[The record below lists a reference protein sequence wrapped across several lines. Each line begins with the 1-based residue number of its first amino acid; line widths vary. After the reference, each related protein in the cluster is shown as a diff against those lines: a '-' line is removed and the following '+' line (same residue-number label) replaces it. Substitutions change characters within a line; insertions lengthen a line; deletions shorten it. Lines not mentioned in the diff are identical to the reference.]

1 MYAPR
6 TLTDMFLKTNSNP
19 FAHLTDEFE
28 QLLVYLEAEESRQ
41 GKAVDLVGNEVSGVT
56 FNYSDKP
63 VLKDYPVSK
72 NDDWKKD
79 SAVVI
84 LDPPR
89 LQHNTKLYV
98 MGLDPF
104 NMIKASK
111 EASLA
116 SFYIMRRETS
126 DFSDPFGGRIVAWYN
141 GRKDI
146 SHSRKIILQ
155 SLVLYGGLEGGCTL
169 LHEASDDSLT
179 QWFNEKNLGYLLED
193 SYALSREINPNSQV
207 SNLKGMRPTVRNQNY
222 YLGKILD
229 YCEEVMPDGR
239 LGLWRIPD
247 PFLIKQLLMFSGDIG
262 VCDSIAGMGHTL
274 MHYYKERRY
283 LPQIYG
289 NIKPKPKQAKIS
301 NAFGF
306 TNNSSKSNKSFSII

>member
-1 MYAPR
+1 
-6 TLTDMFLKTNSNP
+6 
-19 FAHLTDEFE
+19 
-28 QLLVYLEAEESRQ
+28 
-41 GKAVDLVGNEVSGVT
+41 
-56 FNYSDKP
+56 
-63 VLKDYPVSK
+63 
-72 NDDWKKD
+72 
-79 SAVVI
+79 
-84 LDPPR
+84 
-89 LQHNTKLYV
+89 

-126 DFSDPFGGRIVAWYN
+126 NFSDPFGGRIVAWYN

-155 SLVLYGGLEGGCTL
+155 SLVLYGGMNRGCTL

-247 PFLIKQLLMFSGDIG
+247 PFLIKQLMAFSGDIG
-262 VCDSIAGMGHTL
+262 VCDSLAAFGHTL
-274 MHYYKERRY
+274 MHFYKERRY
-283 LPQIYG
+283 LPQMYG
-289 NIKPKPKQAKIS
+289 EVKPQVKKNKVG
-301 NAFGF
+301 NVFGF
-306 TNNSSKSNKSFSII
+306 HSNYSNFDTPNKASSII